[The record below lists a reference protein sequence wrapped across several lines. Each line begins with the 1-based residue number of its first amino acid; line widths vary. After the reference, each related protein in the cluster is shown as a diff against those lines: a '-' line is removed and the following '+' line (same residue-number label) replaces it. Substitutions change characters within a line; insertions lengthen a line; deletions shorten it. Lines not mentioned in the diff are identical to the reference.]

1 MPGELQGA
9 GRVTSGSEERMH
21 RTLCKSKIH
30 RAVLTG
36 ADIHYMG
43 SLTVDRELMEAADLV
58 EYEQVQVVNVN
69 NGARLTTYVI
79 AGGRGSGV
87 MQLNGAAARLG
98 VPGDPV
104 IVISYAQLEEAELD
118 GFAPKVVFVD
128 GKNHPVSVEALVEG
142 GEGPQP
148 ALGG

>member
-1 MPGELQGA
+1 M
-9 GRVTSGSEERMH
+9 R

-43 SLTVDRELMEAADLV
+43 SLTVDRDLMDAADLV

-69 NGARLTTYVI
+69 NGARLETYVI
-79 AGGRGSGV
+79 GGPRGTGV

-98 VPGDPV
+98 VPGDSV
-104 IVISYAQLEEAELD
+104 IVISYAQYEDAELE
-118 GFAPKVVFVD
+118 GIAPRVVFVD
-128 GKNHPVSVEALVEG
+128 ERNRPVAVEALAEG
-142 GEGPQP
+142 RP
-148 ALGG
+148 